1 MRLARLLLV
10 ALALA
15 ATGAAAQ
22 PARYDREER
31 LRLRE
36 DLNAAHREAGP
47 RERLRDADAHEARRS
62 EVRRLREEVKSG
74 RMSRE
79 DAVRSYRD
87 RYGAARPQHGGHG
100 RLSREERDELRRDV
114 QEANRS
120 LERRRG
126 RR

>member
-1 MRLARLLLV
+1 MRLARLALL

-22 PARYDREER
+22 PWRYDREER

-36 DLNAAHREAGP
+36 DLNAAQREP
-47 RERLRDADAHEARRS
+47 RGRYRDDDAHEARRH
-62 EVRRLREEVKSG
+62 EVRRLREEVRSG
-74 RMSRE
+74 RMSRDE
-79 DAVRSYRD
+79 AVRSYRD
-87 RYGAARPQHGGHG
+87 RFGAARPQHGGHG
-100 RLSREERDELRRDV
+100 RLSPEERDELRRDV